1 MAIKLPVCKS
11 ITHGDNWEHDRE
23 WDMPS
28 QKRWVFAITLEVYLL
43 FLKGKCIAALN
54 CLKLKRILKT

>member
-1 MAIKLPVCKS
+1 MAIKLPVCRS

-28 QKRWVFAITLEVYLL
+28 QKR
-43 FLKGKCIAALN
+43 
-54 CLKLKRILKT
+54 

>member
-1 MAIKLPVCKS
+1 MAIKLLVCKS

-28 QKRWVFAITLEVYLL
+28 QKDRVLQLLWKLFIVFE
-43 FLKGKCIAALN
+43 G
-54 CLKLKRILKT
+54 